1 MDMVEGKE
9 FVIENGIL
17 KVYKGTGEDV
27 ESPGGEDSGL
37 HGRCGE
43 A

>member
-17 KVYKGTGEDV
+17 KVYTGADV
-27 ESPGGEDSGL
+27 EIPGGEDSGL

>member
-9 FVIENGIL
+9 FFIENGIL
-17 KVYKGTGEDV
+17 KVYKGTGADV
-27 ESPGGEDSGL
+27 EIPGGEDSGL

>member
-17 KVYKGTGEDV
+17 KVYKGTGA
-27 ESPGGEDSGL
+27 GL
-37 HGRCGE
+37 LDAFPFLRRDF
-43 A
+43 